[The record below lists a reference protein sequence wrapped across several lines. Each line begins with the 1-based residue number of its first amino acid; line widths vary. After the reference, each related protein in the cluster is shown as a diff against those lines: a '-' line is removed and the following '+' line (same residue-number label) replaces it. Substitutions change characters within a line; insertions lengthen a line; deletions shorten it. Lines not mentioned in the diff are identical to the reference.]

1 MADKKISELTAL
13 TGALNPADALAIAD
27 DSASQT
33 KKISP
38 KDLIEQGVLLIA
50 DGSIP
55 IDKIDG
61 SGGVHPDR
69 LDRQN

>member
-13 TGALNPADALAIAD
+13 TGALNNADALAIAD

-55 IDKIDG
+55 IRK
-61 SGGVHPDR
+61 DR
-69 LDRQN
+69 